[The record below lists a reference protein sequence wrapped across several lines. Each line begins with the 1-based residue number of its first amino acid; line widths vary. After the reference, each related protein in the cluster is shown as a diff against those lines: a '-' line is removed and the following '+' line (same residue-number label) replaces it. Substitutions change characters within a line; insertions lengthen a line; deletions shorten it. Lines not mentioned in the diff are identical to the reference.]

1 MNHQQ
6 HLRKKVEEH
15 WSIFFRYLEELNK
28 RYPKDNTRW
37 EMDENTN
44 KVRRVKLP
52 DMEWE
57 QFEEPNDELL

>member
-1 MNHQQ
+1 MNHHQ
-6 HLRKKVEEH
+6 HLCKKVEEH

-28 RYPKDNTRW
+28 RYPKTDTRW